1 MLHFLELPH
10 FRLQAQRGI
19 SRLHFKPH
27 LLTLGCPLVKS
38 IVMNS
43 RRRHVYAI
51 NFQLPLYLLKIEL
64 GGKELFRVKKLASV
78 TSRTPGGSQ
87 GARDHQHRAVEY
99 LPPIGVHRS
108 HQPHPCRVCTTW
120 NYLYAPEQISHF
132 YTCVFAD
139 HGFRFKTI
147 IHIVFNNGA
156 FSSHGKWASA
166 SVNEWM
172 AFQKIW
178 FCTTILLQLHAA

>member
-64 GGKELFRVKKLASV
+64 GGKEPFRAKKLASV
-78 TSRTPGGSQ
+78 TSRTPGGSGNHQ
-87 GARDHQHRAVEY
+87 GLTLWSKATV
-99 LPPIGVHRS
+99 
-108 HQPHPCRVCTTW
+108 
-120 NYLYAPEQISHF
+120 
-132 YTCVFAD
+132 
-139 HGFRFKTI
+139 
-147 IHIVFNNGA
+147 
-156 FSSHGKWASA
+156 
-166 SVNEWM
+166 
-172 AFQKIW
+172 
-178 FCTTILLQLHAA
+178 

>member
-64 GGKELFRVKKLASV
+64 GGKEPFKAKKLASV
-78 TSRTPGGSQ
+78 TSRTPGGSGHHQ
-87 GARDHQHRAVEY
+87 GLTLWSKGTVLEKILALGRLLLPQGHWKVCGWRTDTVRDHQG
-99 LPPIGVHRS
+99 LKMRS
-108 HQPHPCRVCTTW
+108 KGT
-120 NYLYAPEQISHF
+120 
-132 YTCVFAD
+132 
-139 HGFRFKTI
+139 
-147 IHIVFNNGA
+147 
-156 FSSHGKWASA
+156 
-166 SVNEWM
+166 
-172 AFQKIW
+172 
-178 FCTTILLQLHAA
+178 